1 MPRRHPLSLHDERG
15 ERRAKGRRK
24 PFGAVFRRQL
34 VAIHPFGISP
44 IFRPIAVRLRAFMR
58 GVLRFRWRKGGSRAV
73 GQLQFEPPTS
83 RGLPNAINTVRF
95 LAADALRASARR
107 PDRGLA
113 SARQACGGLQRRYL
127 GVVPAPPGNFLCSF
141 FASPVLIFVSAVAF
155 HHDKW

>member
-1 MPRRHPLSLHDERG
+1 MRFAHLREDRSAAIPPGSA
-15 ERRAKGRRK
+15 RARIASVAEAPVAYVCKSVK
-24 PFGAVFRRQL
+24 AVP
-34 VAIHPFGISP
+34 A
-44 IFRPIAVRLRAFMR
+44 
-58 GVLRFRWRKGGSRAV
+58 
-73 GQLQFEPPTS
+73 QFWFETS
-83 RGLPNAINTVRF
+83 TPRGLPNAIDTVRF